1 MKLYLFFIL
10 LTSYTCYFFK
20 NIFPSLSNQP
30 INTRQNSSHSNKD
43 NKLSNKYYTF
53 TERDITN
60 LQLPN
65 FTLSNTTNNECLY
78 KEGELKVR
86 DIDSS
91 SKDIPISYAILTAHH
106 LTYYH
111 KRNSLESIEGSIKLS
126 KIEKTIKIINGY
138 PKCFQLTTLD
148 SHLSSC
154 SICAKNETEA
164 HEWINAISQNIIN
177 CNQIERINNFNQ
189 MGMQLTH

>member
-78 KEGELKVR
+78 KEG
-86 DIDSS
+86 
-91 SKDIPISYAILTAHH
+91 
-106 LTYYH
+106 
-111 KRNSLESIEGSIKLS
+111 
-126 KIEKTIKIINGY
+126 
-138 PKCFQLTTLD
+138 
-148 SHLSSC
+148 
-154 SICAKNETEA
+154 
-164 HEWINAISQNIIN
+164 
-177 CNQIERINNFNQ
+177 
-189 MGMQLTH
+189 

>member
-1 MKLYLFFIL
+1 MKLYLIL
-10 LTSYTCYFFK
+10 FLITSYMCYFFK
-20 NIFPSLSNQP
+20 NSHKFLSNEP
-30 INTRQNSSHSNKD
+30 INSKPVNTHSLEKNSISNE
-43 NKLSNKYYTF
+43 YYNLTKN
-53 TERDITN
+53 DLN
-60 LQLPN
+60 YLQLPN
-65 FTLSNTTNNECLY
+65 FTLINTTNNECLY

-86 DIDSS
+86 DLDSS
-91 SKDIPISYAILTAHH
+91 SKDIPISFVILTAHH

-111 KRNSLESIEGSIKLS
+111 ERNSLESIEGSIELS

-154 SICAKNETEA
+154 SICAQNETSA

-177 CNQIERINNFNQ
+177 CNQIERVNNFNKK
-189 MGMQLTH
+189 GMRLTH